1 MKTKALRRIIIADAK
16 NILRDYSLSIM
27 LVVPFLCL
35 AVVRWGGALLLES
48 FPEADKFVP
57 PIVAMMSIMVAAFPS
72 FMTGFVMMDEKDS
85 NVTDVYRIVPFSLDK
100 LIKLRCIIMV
110 LIGFFNSLLLLLFNG
125 LITPPIPHAIILSF
139 QMALFSPFGALLMIS
154 LAENKIEAAA
164 ILKGITFILLLG
176 VLQFFIP
183 GNLKYLLSPVPAF
196 WTSRA
201 FSSIDNTGLF
211 LLFSSV
217 SVLIHA
223 VYIQILFRRAIRRL

>member
-1 MKTKALRRIIIADAK
+1 MKREVIRTIVVADAK

-35 AVVRWGGALLLES
+35 AVVRWGGSLLIASL
-48 FPEADKFVP
+48 PEAEKFASP
-57 PIVAMMSIMVAAFPS
+57 MVAMMGLMVAAFPS
-72 FMTGFVMMDEKDS
+72 FMTGFVILDEKDS
-85 NVTDVYRIVPFSLDK
+85 GVTDVYRIVPFSLEN

-125 LITPPIPHAIILSF
+125 LITLPIPQAIVLSF

-176 VLQFFIP
+176 VVQFFIP
-183 GNLKYLLSPVPAF
+183 GNLKYLLSPIPAF

-201 FSSIDNTGLF
+201 FSAIDNPGLF
-211 LLFSSV
+211 MLFSSV
-217 SVLIHA
+217 SVLTHA
-223 VYIQILFRRAIRRL
+223 GYIAILFRRAIRRL

>member
-1 MKTKALRRIIIADAK
+1 METKALRRIVVADAK

-48 FPEADKFVP
+48 FPEAEKFVP

-85 NVTDVYRIVPFSLDK
+85 NVTDVYRIVPFSLEN
-100 LIKLRCIIMV
+100 LIILRCTVMV
-110 LIGFFNSLLLLLFNG
+110 LIGFLNSLLLLLFNG
-125 LITPPIPHAIILSF
+125 MITLPIPHAILLSF

-164 ILKGITFILLLG
+164 ILKGITFILFLG
-176 VLQFFIP
+176 VVQFFIP
-183 GNLKYLLSPVPAF
+183 GNLKYMLSPIPAF

-201 FSSIDNTGLF
+201 FSAIDNTGLF
-211 LLFSSV
+211 VLFSAV

-223 VYIQILFRRAIRRL
+223 VYIAFLFRRAIRRL

>member
-1 MKTKALRRIIIADAK
+1 METKALRRIVVADAK

-35 AVVRWGGALLLES
+35 AVVRWGGAFLLES
-48 FPEADKFVP
+48 FPEAEKFVP

-85 NVTDVYRIVPFSLDK
+85 KVTDVYRIVPFSLEN
-100 LIKLRCIIMV
+100 LIKLRCVIMV

-125 LITPPIPHAIILSF
+125 LISLPISQAIVLAF

-154 LAENKIEAAA
+154 LADNKIEAAA

-176 VLQFFIP
+176 VVQFLIP
-183 GNLKYLLSPVPAF
+183 GNLKYLLSPIPAF

-201 FSSIDNTGLF
+201 FATMGNTGLF
-211 LLFSSV
+211 VLFSSV
-217 SVLIHA
+217 SVLIHSG
-223 VYIQILFRRAIRRL
+223 YIAILFRRAIRRL

>member
-1 MKTKALRRIIIADAK
+1 METKALRRIVVADAK

-35 AVVRWGGALLLES
+35 AVVRWGGAFLLES
-48 FPEADKFVP
+48 FPEAEKFVP

-85 NVTDVYRIVPFSLDK
+85 KVTDVYRIVPFSLEN
-100 LIKLRCIIMV
+100 LIKLRCVIMV

-125 LITPPIPHAIILSF
+125 LISLPISQAVVLAF

-154 LAENKIEAAA
+154 VAHNKIEAAA
-164 ILKGITFILLLG
+164 ILKGITFILFLG
-176 VLQFFIP
+176 VVQFFIP
-183 GNLKYLLSPVPAF
+183 GNLKYLLSPIPAF

-201 FSSIDNTGLF
+201 FATINNTGLF
-211 LLFSSV
+211 ILFSSL
-217 SVLIHA
+217 SVIIHSA
-223 VYIQILFRRAIRRL
+223 YITFLFRRAISRL

>member
-16 NILRDYSLSIM
+16 NIHRDYSLSIM

-85 NVTDVYRIVPFSLDK
+85 NVTDVYRIVPFSLEN
-100 LIKLRCIIMV
+100 LIILRCIIMV
-110 LIGFFNSLLLLLFNG
+110 LIGFFNSLLLLLLNG
-125 LITPPIPHAIILSF
+125 LITLPIPHAIILSV

-164 ILKGITFILLLG
+164 ILKGITFILFLG

-217 SVLIHA
+217 SVLIHTG
-223 VYIQILFRRAIRRL
+223 YIAILFRRAIRRL